1 MMNRRIV
8 VCGSTKFYDYSLL
21 ESSLNEILGEYSNDT
36 IEIVSGHAKG
46 ADSLGERYAYEHN
59 LKCTVFAADWKR
71 YGRAAGPIR
80 NSQMLEYVKQENPLV
95 VAFWD
100 GESHGT
106 RDTIN
111 KAKKLNIRCEVIMYK
126 EGKL

>member
-1 MMNRRIV
+1 MNRRV
-8 VCGSTKFYDYSLL
+8 LVCGGAKFDDYSLL
-21 ESSLNEILGEYSNDT
+21 ELSLNKILNEYSNDT

-46 ADSLGERYAYEHN
+46 ADSLGEKYAQKKN
-59 LKCTVFAADWKR
+59 LKCTVFNAEWSK

-80 NSQMLEYVKQENPLV
+80 NSQMLEYAKQENPLV

-106 RDTIN
+106 KDTIN
-111 KAKKLNIRCEVIMYK
+111 KAKKSNIRCEVIMYK
-126 EGKL
+126 GEN

>member
-1 MMNRRIV
+1 MNRRII
-8 VCGSTKFYDYSLL
+8 VCGSSNFDDYSLL
-21 ESSLNEILGEYSNDT
+21 ELSLNKIFKEYSNDT
-36 IEIVSGHAKG
+36 IEIITGHAKG
-46 ADSLGERYAYEHN
+46 ADSLGEKYAQEKN
-59 LKCTVFAADWKR
+59 LKCTIFKADWKQ

-80 NSQMLEYVKQENPLV
+80 NSQMLEYVKKENPLV

-106 RDTIN
+106 KDTIT

-126 EGKL
+126 GENS

>member
-1 MMNRRIV
+1 MNRRII
-8 VCGSTKFYDYSLL
+8 VCGGSKFDEYSLL
-21 ESSLNEILGEYSNDT
+21 ESSLNKIFKEYSNDT

-46 ADSLGERYAYEHN
+46 ADSLGERYANGHN
-59 LKCTVFAADWKR
+59 LKCTIFEANWKK

-80 NSQMLEYVKQENPLV
+80 NSQMLEYAKQENPLV

-106 RDTIN
+106 KDTIN
-111 KAKKLNIRCEVIMYK
+111 KAKKSNIRCEVVMYK
-126 EGKL
+126 GENS

>member
-1 MMNRRIV
+1 MNRRII
-8 VCGSTKFYDYSLL
+8 VCGGSKFDEYSLL
-21 ESSLNEILGEYSNDT
+21 ESSLNKIFKEYSNDT

-46 ADSLGERYAYEHN
+46 ADSLGERYANGHN
-59 LKCTVFAADWKR
+59 LKCTIFEANWKQ

-80 NSQMLEYVKQENPLV
+80 NSQMLEYAKQENPMV
-95 VAFWD
+95 IAFWN

-106 RDTIN
+106 KDTIN

-126 EGKL
+126 EGNL

>member
-1 MMNRRIV
+1 MNRRV
-8 VCGSTKFYDYSLL
+8 LVCGGSKFNDYLLL
-21 ESSLNEILGEYSNDT
+21 ESSLNKILNEYSNDT

-46 ADSLGERYAYEHN
+46 ADSLGEKYAQEKN
-59 LKCTVFAADWKR
+59 LKCTVFNAEWSK

-80 NSQMLEYVKQENPLV
+80 NSQMLEYAKQENPLV

-106 RDTIN
+106 KDTIN
-111 KAKKLNIRCEVIMYK
+111 KAKKSNIRCEVVMYK
-126 EGKL
+126 GD